1 LTDGDTVP
9 VVSCTAARNAR
20 RAAHLHWLKVAW
32 HGAVD
37 NLRPNLLCNRD
48 VVATDYTREE
58 IYGLM
63 NCAIADDL
71 QDHIEI
77 NTLPKGR

>member
-1 LTDGDTVP
+1 
-9 VVSCTAARNAR
+9 VVT
-20 RAAHLHWLKVAW
+20 
-32 HGAVD
+32 
-37 NLRPNLLCNRD
+37 
-48 VVATDYTREE
+48 TDYTREE